1 MLAVLSGAFCFMH
14 EGANYNRSQFLF
26 KTPKILGLKVSDD
39 DDDDDD
45 EDYVVVVVVAA
56 VAMMMQH
63 TV

>member
-1 MLAVLSGAFCFMH
+1 MH

-45 EDYVVVVVVAA
+45 DVDDDYVVVVVAA
-56 VAMMMQH
+56 VAMLMQH
-63 TV
+63 IV